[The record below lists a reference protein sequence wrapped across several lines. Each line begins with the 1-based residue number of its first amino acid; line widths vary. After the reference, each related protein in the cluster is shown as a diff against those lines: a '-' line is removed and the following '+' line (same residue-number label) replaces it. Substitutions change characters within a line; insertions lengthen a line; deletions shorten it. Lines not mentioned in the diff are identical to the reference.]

1 MRKSLRTV
9 ILAAIKSGYCLLG
22 NLSDDLL
29 GGLGRLLELHSGKS
43 AKNDRPGSTL
53 PTASKEAAIL
63 S

>member
-1 MRKSLRTV
+1 MRQSLRTV
-9 ILAAIKSGYCLLG
+9 ILAAIESGYCLLG

-29 GGLGRLLELHSGKS
+29 GGLGRLEERHSGMY

-53 PTASKEAAIL
+53 PTARKEAAIL